1 MSQDPTGSPEATG
14 PDAVTPDTATT
25 PAVGAGGTVPAE
37 TSASTTA
44 PVGLDKPAG
53 AAPVAPAPAA
63 PAPVAPA
70 PVAPA
75 PVASLDDVAPAP
87 VPSLDDDVA
96 LAPVAVAAV
105 PVGPGLGPR
114 LAAEAFGTLFLVIA
128 GLGTALYS
136 NITGLGGGPLAVAL
150 AFGLALLA
158 GAVAVGYVSGG
169 HFNPAVTLGAAIAG
183 RTSWKDVLPYWL
195 AQLVGGVAAAAVLF
209 VTLSSF
215 PTLAEQARE
224 FFSSVANG
232 YGTHSPI
239 GAQVQ
244 GEGFSL
250 LGALLIEVV
259 MTALFVG
266 VILGSTDRRST
277 NSLAP
282 AAIGF
287 AFVVGLLVTIPMTNG
302 GLNPARS
309 TAAALF
315 SEGWALGQLWLFW
328 VAPLVGA
335 ALAGLLYRAFG
346 AEPVQDDLL
355 GEDDVVVLTGD
366 EAERAL

>member
-14 PDAVTPDTATT
+14 PDAVTPDATTT
-25 PAVGAGGTVPAE
+25 PAVGAGGSVPAE
-37 TSASTTA
+37 TSTSTAA

-53 AAPVAPAPAA
+53 AAPAAPAPATPA
-63 PAPVAPA
+63 PA
-70 PVAPA
+70 
-75 PVASLDDVAPAP
+75 APAP

-128 GLGTALYS
+128 GLGTALYA
-136 NITGLGGGPLAVAL
+136 NITGLGGGPLATAL

-195 AQLVGGVAAAAVLF
+195 AQLVGGVAAAAVLY

-302 GLNPARS
+302 SLNPARS
-309 TAAALF
+309 TAAAVF
-315 SEGWALGQLWLFW
+315 SESWAFGQLWLFW

>member
-1 MSQDPTGSPEATG
+1 MSQDTPGSPEATG
-14 PDAVTPDTATT
+14 PDAVTPDATTT

-37 TSASTTA
+37 QPASTTA
-44 PVGLDKPAG
+44 PVGLDKPA
-53 AAPVAPAPAA
+53 AAPPVTPAPVS
-63 PAPVAPA
+63 PAPVAP
-70 PVAPA
+70 
-75 PVASLDDVAPAP
+75 
-87 VPSLDDDVA
+87 LDDDVA
-96 LAPVAVAAV
+96 GAPVAVAAV
-105 PVGPGLGPR
+105 PVGPGLGSR

-128 GLGTALYS
+128 GLGTALYA
-136 NITGLGGGPLAVAL
+136 NIAGLGGGPLATAL
-150 AFGLALLA
+150 AFGFALLA

-195 AQLVGGVAAAAVLF
+195 AQLVGGVAASAVLY

-215 PTLAEQARE
+215 PTLAENARE

-244 GEGFSL
+244 GEGFTL

-259 MTALFVG
+259 ITAIFVG

-282 AAIGF
+282 AAIGV

-309 TAAALF
+309 TAAAVF
-315 SEGWALGQLWLFW
+315 SESWALGQLWLFW
-328 VAPLVGA
+328 VAPLLGA

-355 GEDDVVVLTGD
+355 GEDDVVVLTDD

>member
-1 MSQDPTGSPEATG
+1 MSQDTTGTPEATG
-14 PDAVTPDTATT
+14 PDAVTPDATTT
-25 PAVGAGGTVPAE
+25 PAVGAGGTVTPEPSGA
-37 TSASTTA
+37 SAA
-44 PVGLDKPAG
+44 PVDLDE
-53 AAPVAPAPAA
+53 PVAPAPLD

-75 PVASLDDVAPAP
+75 PVA
-87 VPSLDDDVA
+87 SLDDDVA

-105 PVGPGLGPR
+105 PVGPGLGSR

-128 GLGTALYS
+128 GLGTALYA

-195 AQLVGGVAAAAVLF
+195 AQLVGAVAAAAVLF
-209 VTLSSF
+209 VTLASF
-215 PTLAEQARE
+215 PTLAETARTY
-224 FFSSVANG
+224 FSSVANG

-239 GAQVQ
+239 GAQVET
-244 GEGFSL
+244 GEGFAL

-259 MTALFVG
+259 MTAIFVG

-287 AFVVGLLVTIPMTNG
+287 ALVVGLLVTIPMTNG
-302 GLNPARS
+302 SLNPARS
-309 TAAALF
+309 SAAAVF
-315 SEGWALGQLWLFW
+315 SESWAFGQLWLFW
-328 VAPLVGA
+328 VAPLLGA